1 MLHRLFIRETLETM
15 GVTTPTHCLWRAP
28 RMRSHGSAKTNVY
41 QRRLL
46 IRRVRQQGWTQRQ
59 AAEALGVSVR
69 TVAKWLAR
77 DRTALAD
84 RSSRPARQPR
94 RTSGAAERAIVALR
108 QTRATA
114 WQISAALRMPRS
126 TVTRVLARV
135 GLNRVALV
143 EPTGPVQRYEWPHVG
158 DLLHIDL
165 KRLGR
170 VVGIGHRIHGDRR
183 RRARRVGWEFLH
195 VAIDDATR
203 LTYAEVLAADDA
215 GACAAFLRRTLTW
228 FRRRGV
234 RIRRLLTDNAMTYR
248 SRAFCGV
255 CRTWAVRQRYT
266 RPYRPQTNGKAE
278 RFIQTLLRE
287 WAYRV
292 PYRSSTRRT
301 AALGPYLRFYNH
313 RRPHASLGR
322 RSPWMRFQEVA

>member
-1 MLHRLFIRETLETM
+1 
-15 GVTTPTHCLWRAP
+15 
-28 RMRSHGSAKTNVY
+28 MRSHGSAKTNVY

-46 IRRVRQQGWTQRQ
+46 IRRVRHQGWTQRQ

-69 TVAKWLAR
+69 TVAKWLTR

-84 RSSRPARQPR
+84 RSSRPQHQPR
-94 RTSGAAERAIVALR
+94 RTSEPVAAAIMTLR
-108 QTRATA
+108 RTRATP
-114 WQISAALRMPRS
+114 WQISRALGVPRS
-126 TVTRVLARV
+126 TVTRVLARA

-158 DLLHIDL
+158 DLLHMDL

-170 VVGIGHRIHGDRR
+170 IVGVGHRIHGDRR
-183 RRARRVGWEFLH
+183 RRGRRVGYEYLH

-203 LTYAEVLAADDA
+203 LTYAEVVAADDA
-215 GACAAFLRRTLTW
+215 PACAAFLRRTLVW

-234 RIRRLLTDNAMTYR
+234 RIRRLLTDNAMAYR
-248 SRAFCGV
+248 SRVFCGV
-255 CRTWAVRQRYT
+255 CRTWAVRQRFT

-287 WAYRV
+287 WAYRL
-292 PYRSSTRRT
+292 PYRSSARRT

-322 RSPWMRFQEVA
+322 RSPWMRFQEAA

>member
-1 MLHRLFIRETLETM
+1 
-15 GVTTPTHCLWRAP
+15 
-28 RMRSHGSAKTNVY
+28 MRSHGSAKTNVY

-84 RSSRPARQPR
+84 RSSRFARQPR

-322 RSPWMRFQEVA
+322 RSPWMRFQEAA

>member
-1 MLHRLFIRETLETM
+1 
-15 GVTTPTHCLWRAP
+15 
-28 RMRSHGSAKTNVY
+28 MRSHGSAKTNVY

-46 IRRVRQQGWTQRQ
+46 IRRVRYQGWTQRR

-84 RSSRPARQPR
+84 RSSRPHRQPR
-94 RTSGAAERAIVALR
+94 RVSDSLEAAIVALR
-108 QTRATA
+108 RTRATA
-114 WQISAALRMPRS
+114 WQISTALRIPRS

-143 EPTGPVQRYEWPHVG
+143 EPREPVQRYVWPHVG

-183 RRARRVGWEFLH
+183 RRSRKAGWEFLH

-203 LTYAEVLAADDA
+203 LTYVEVLAADDA
-215 GACAAFLRRTLTW
+215 LACAAFLRRTLAW

-234 RIRRLLTDNAMTYR
+234 RIRRLLTDNAMAYR
-248 SRAFCGV
+248 SRAFCRV

-287 WAYRV
+287 WAYRL
-292 PYRSSTRRT
+292 PYRSSARRT

-322 RSPWMRFQEVA
+322 RSPWMRFQEAA

>member
-1 MLHRLFIRETLETM
+1 
-15 GVTTPTHCLWRAP
+15 
-28 RMRSHGSAKTNVY
+28 MRSHGSAKTNVY

-46 IRRVRQQGWTQRQ
+46 IRRVRHQGWTQRQ

-84 RSSRPARQPR
+84 RSSRPHRQPPR
-94 RTSGAAERAIVALR
+94 VSASVEAAIVALR
-108 QTRATA
+108 RTRATA
-114 WQISAALRMPRS
+114 WQISTALRIPRS

-143 EPTGPVQRYEWPHVG
+143 EPRGPVQRYEWPHVG
-158 DLLHIDL
+158 DLLHVDL

-183 RRARRVGWEFLH
+183 RRSRKAGWEFLH

-215 GACAAFLRRTLTW
+215 AACAAFLRRTLTW
-228 FRRRGV
+228 FHRRGV
-234 RIRRLLTDNAMTYR
+234 RIRRLLTDNALAYR
-248 SRAFCGV
+248 ARAFSHV

-292 PYRSSTRRT
+292 PYRSSARRT
-301 AALGPYLRFYNH
+301 AALGRYLRFYNH
-313 RRPHASLGR
+313 RRPHAGLGR
-322 RSPWMRFQEVA
+322 RSPWTRFQEAA